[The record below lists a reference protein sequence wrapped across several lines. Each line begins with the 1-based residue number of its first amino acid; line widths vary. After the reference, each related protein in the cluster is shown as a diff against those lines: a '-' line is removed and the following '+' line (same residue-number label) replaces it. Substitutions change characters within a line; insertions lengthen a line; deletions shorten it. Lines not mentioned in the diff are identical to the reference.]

1 MEGSEGFARPHNVC
15 APAAERETS
24 QENRGLRP
32 VLIDSDILIEVSRA
46 RDEAI
51 LARWDQLSQG
61 DTALLCSP
69 VTVAELWH
77 GARPSEHATLN
88 ALFAAFNCI
97 PIDMKIGQRAGDYLR
112 RFAKSHHVELGDA
125 LIAAT
130 VSIHKL
136 DLWTSNRRHYPMK
149 DIVFY

>member
-1 MEGSEGFARPHNVC
+1 MEGSGGFARLHDVC
-15 APAAERETS
+15 APASEREAA
-24 QENRGLRP
+24 QENCVLKS

-46 RDEAI
+46 RDDAI
-51 LARWDQLSQG
+51 LARWDQLSG
-61 DTALLCSP
+61 NDTALMCSP

-77 GARPSEHATLN
+77 GARSQEHPTLQ
-88 ALFAAFNCI
+88 ALFVAVQCI
-97 PIDMKIGQRAGDYLR
+97 PIDIKIGQRAGDYLR
-112 RFAKSHHVELGDA
+112 QYAKSHNVELGDA

-136 DLWTSNRRHYPMK
+136 KLWTRNRRHYPMK